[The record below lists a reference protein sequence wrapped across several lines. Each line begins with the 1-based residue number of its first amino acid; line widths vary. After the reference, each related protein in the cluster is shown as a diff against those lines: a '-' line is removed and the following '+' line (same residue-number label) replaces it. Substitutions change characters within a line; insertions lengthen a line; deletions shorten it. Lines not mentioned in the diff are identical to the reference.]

1 MGMKKTNE
9 DLLNT
14 NAMQSYFDLTGR
26 VAVVTGA
33 SEGIGR
39 GIALGLARAGA
50 DLILAS
56 RREEILKEVQTDVR
70 ALGRRAETFS
80 LDVTELASIED
91 LRQFSLERFG
101 RVDILVNNAGY
112 SINRA
117 AWLINESDW
126 DSIIDTG
133 LKGVFF
139 CCQRIGSIMRD
150 QGYGKIINLGS
161 TYSKSVSP
169 GLAVYAALK
178 AGIAHLT
185 EALAVEWAP
194 YGIRVNALAP
204 AATLTP
210 SRAERTTPEVKERIL
225 SRIPLGRMGEI
236 EDLVPAAVYLAGPAS
251 DFVTGQTLF
260 VDGGWVA
267 KG

>member
-1 MGMKKTNE
+1 MKE
-9 DLLNT
+9 DSSNT
-14 NAMQSYFDLTGR
+14 NGMTSCFDLTGR

-56 RREEILKEVQTDVR
+56 RREEVLKQVQADVR
-70 ALGRRAETFS
+70 ALGRRAETFP
-80 LDVTELASIED
+80 LDVMQLASIEA
-91 LRQFSLERFG
+91 LRNFSVERLE
-101 RVDILVNNAGY
+101 RVDILVNSAGF
-112 SINRA
+112 SINRE
-117 AWLINESDW
+117 AWLIGESDW
-126 DSIIDTG
+126 DRIIDTG

-150 QGYGKIINLGS
+150 QGYGKIINLSS

-178 AGIAHLT
+178 AGISHLT

-194 YGIRVNALAP
+194 HGIRVNALAP
-204 AATLTP
+204 TATLTP
-210 SRAERTTPEVKERIL
+210 GRVERTTPEVKERIL

-236 EDLVPAAVYLAGPAS
+236 EDLIPAAVYLASPAS
-251 DFVTGQTLF
+251 DFVTGQTIF